1 MQKGGGGR
9 SLLRPPSH
17 APRNVSIPC
26 ALTRLRILPVA
37 TGVYR
42 AQIPETAPF
51 FSARSVPA
59 SRTRPLFS
67 HTYKSLGGQPLY
79 FHIHANPWG
88 CGVVGPGP
96 QVATVSQTA
105 FDSRQ
110 GHDSNP
116 TVPMFDTAGTDAGVR
131 ASRSPRVRVLYRS

>member
-26 ALTRLRILPVA
+26 ALTRLRILPGA

-67 HTYKSLGGQPLY
+67 RTYKSLGEQPLS
-79 FHIHANPWG
+79 FHILVNSLL
-88 CGVVGPGP
+88 CGTLVPGP
-96 QVATVSQTA
+96 
-105 FDSRQ
+105 
-110 GHDSNP
+110 
-116 TVPMFDTAGTDAGVR
+116 
-131 ASRSPRVRVLYRS
+131 LLC

>member
-67 HTYKSLGGQPLY
+67 HTYKSLGAQTLY
-79 FHIHANPWG
+79 FHIHSNPWG
-88 CGVVGPGP
+88 RGSVRPRP

-105 FDSRQ
+105 IDPLHRL
-110 GHDSNP
+110 DSNP
-116 TVPMFDTAGTDAGVR
+116 PVPIFDTSSTAAGVR
-131 ASRSPRVRVLYRS
+131 PTISPP